1 MGAAQ
6 GNGCTD
12 AGMGDE
18 NQRRNGQEA
27 GEHCASRIS
36 VADSIHDQASFGHPR
51 GSVHRRGGKTRNRS
65 RKRLWQAE
73 GLHLSH
79 RPHGGPHHGIAR
91 ALSCS
96 MLERAAFLTQVSVS
110 NAGVEFGAS
119 RIFGGITFT
128 VGRGDRWGI
137 LGRNGSGKTTLFRLI
152 IGAQR
157 PTEGIITRQPDLRF
171 GLLEQHR
178 DFGGAKTVWE
188 AGAGE
193 FADLLALEH
202 SLADQG
208 NVLAQV
214 GQSATPQLLARYDR
228 DLERFDREGGYTFAP
243 RVDAVLQ
250 GLGFDAEKART
261 QPLEQLSGGER
272 GRLGLA
278 RQLVSA
284 ADVLLLDE
292 PTNHLD
298 LETTRWLEEYL
309 RNTVKTVLLISHDRA
324 FLANVVD
331 HVLHL
336 QGSRAVAYT
345 GSYESFVLQREE
357 RRLSQRRA
365 YEKQRKVIADEEDYI
380 RRNIAGQ
387 NTKQAKGRRK
397 RLNRTPR
404 LSAPT
409 AEEGSALGLRLD
421 VSERGGDQ
429 VAIAR
434 EVTLEV
440 EGRTLISDFTATIQR
455 GDVVGFVGPN
465 GSGKSTFLR
474 ALIGE
479 RAVSGGELRVGGSI
493 QPSYYRQDMAQVP
506 MDRTLYDVISDLRP
520 KWERRQIQGHLARF
534 GFSGDEAQRRAD
546 TLSGGERA
554 RVALAMMVLGH
565 ANFLLLD
572 EPTNHLDIE
581 SVEALED
588 ALEEYEGT
596 ILLVSHDRAMLE
608 ALTSRVWVLHDR
620 HITDFSGSFGEWEER
635 SREREHATAVAAAEQ
650 ETLRRVKERKATRRR
665 ETRADEN
672 RAALRQIRRQI
683 EASER
688 EIARLE
694 TKIAQLKT
702 MLEDPELYTTRE
714 GAQKSLGVG
723 KELEETKRKLDAALA
738 NWSDAKE
745 RAEQLSAI

>member
-1 MGAAQ
+1 
-6 GNGCTD
+6 
-12 AGMGDE
+12 
-18 NQRRNGQEA
+18 
-27 GEHCASRIS
+27 
-36 VADSIHDQASFGHPR
+36 V
-51 GSVHRRGGKTRNRS
+51 
-65 RKRLWQAE
+65 
-73 GLHLSH
+73 
-79 RPHGGPHHGIAR
+79 
-91 ALSCS
+91 
-96 MLERAAFLTQVSVS
+96 LERVALLTQISVS
-110 NAGVEFGAS
+110 NAGVEFGAAK
-119 RIFGGITFT
+119 IFQGITFT
-128 VGRGDRWGI
+128 VAKGDRWGI

-152 IGAQR
+152 TGEHQ
-157 PTEGIITRQPDLRF
+157 PTEGSVTSQPGLRF
-171 GLLEQHR
+171 ALLEQHR

-193 FADLLALEH
+193 FADLLALER
-202 SLADQG
+202 SLAEQG

-214 GQSATPQLLARYDR
+214 GESATPPMLARYDR

-309 RNTVKTVLLISHDRA
+309 RNTDKTVLLISHDRA

-336 QGSRAVAYT
+336 EGGSAVVYT
-345 GSYESFVLQREE
+345 GSYESFVVQREE
-357 RRLSQRRA
+357 RRLSQQRA
-365 YEKQRKVIADEEDYI
+365 YDKQRKVIADEEDYI

-387 NTKQAKGRRK
+387 NSKQAKGRRK
-397 RLNRTPR
+397 RLGRVPR
-404 LSAPT
+404 LSGPT
-409 AEEGSALGLRLD
+409 AEEGNVLGLRLD
-421 VSERGGDQ
+421 SSERGGDQ

-434 EVTLEV
+434 GVTVEV
-440 EGRTLISDFTATIQR
+440 EGKPLISDFTATIQR
-455 GDVVGFVGPN
+455 GEVVGFIGPN

-474 ALIGE
+474 ALMGE
-479 RAVSGGELRVGGSI
+479 RNVSTGELRVGGSVKA
-493 QPSYYRQDMAQVP
+493 SYYRQDMAQVP
-506 MDRTLYDVISDLRP
+506 LDRMLYDVISDLRP
-520 KWERRQIQGHLARF
+520 QWERRQIQGHLARF

-554 RVALAMMVLGH
+554 RVALAMMVLSR

-608 ALTSRVWVLHDR
+608 ALTSRVWVLHER
-620 HITDFSGSFGEWEER
+620 HITDFSGSFAEWEEQ
-635 SREREHATAVAAAEQ
+635 SREREHAAAVAAAEQ
-650 ETLRRVKERKATRRR
+650 ESLRRVKERKTTRRR
-665 ETRADEN
+665 EMEGVESRTAVRE
-672 RAALRQIRRQI
+672 LRRQV
-683 EASER
+683 EDSEK
-688 EIARLE
+688 EVARLE
-694 TKIAQLKT
+694 KKIGELTAL
-702 MLEDPELYTTRE
+702 LEDPELYTTRE
-714 GAQKSLGVG
+714 GTDKSLIAGR
-723 KELEETKRKLDAALA
+723 ELDETRRQLDVAIENWTALT
-738 NWSDAKE
+738 E
-745 RAEQLSAI
+745 RSEQLSAT

>member
-1 MGAAQ
+1 M
-6 GNGCTD
+6 
-12 AGMGDE
+12 
-18 NQRRNGQEA
+18 
-27 GEHCASRIS
+27 SRS
-36 VADSIHDQASFGHPR
+36 V
-51 GSVHRRGGKTRNRS
+51 
-65 RKRLWQAE
+65 
-73 GLHLSH
+73 
-79 RPHGGPHHGIAR
+79 
-91 ALSCS
+91 
-96 MLERAAFLTQVSVS
+96 LECFAHLTQISVS
-110 NAGVEFGAS
+110 NVGVEFGAS
-119 RIFGGITFT
+119 RIFQGITFT
-128 VGRGDRWGI
+128 VGQGERWAI

-152 IGAQR
+152 TGSQQ
-157 PTEGIITRQPDLRF
+157 PTEGAITREPGIRLA
-171 GLLEQHR
+171 LLEQHR
-178 DFGGAKTVWE
+178 DFGGARTVWE

-202 SLADQG
+202 SLSEQA
-208 NVLAQV
+208 NVLATV
-214 GQSATPQLLARYDR
+214 GEAATPQLLARYDR

-309 RNTVKTVLLISHDRA
+309 RGTEKTLLLISHDRA
-324 FLANVVD
+324 FLANVAD

-336 QGSRAVAYT
+336 EGGSAVAYT
-345 GSYESFVLQREE
+345 GGYEAFVIQRAE
-357 RRLSQRRA
+357 RRLSQERA
-365 YEKQRKVIADEEDYI
+365 FEKQRKVIAEEEDYI

-397 RLNRTPR
+397 RLNRTVR
-404 LSAPT
+404 LSGPT
-409 AEEGSALGLRLD
+409 ADEGGSMGLRLE
-421 VSERGGDQ
+421 VNERGGDQ

-434 EVTLEV
+434 DVTLAV
-440 EGRTLISDFTATIQR
+440 EGRTLIKGFTATIQR
-455 GDVVGFVGPN
+455 GEVVGFVGPN

-479 RAVSGGELRVGGSI
+479 REPASGELRIGGSVR
-493 QPSYYRQDMAQVP
+493 PSYYRQDMAQVP
-506 MDRTLYDVISDLRP
+506 INQTLYEVINELRP
-520 KWERRQIQGHLARF
+520 QWERRQVQGHLARF

-554 RVALAMMVLGH
+554 RVALAMMVLTR

-588 ALEEYEGT
+588 ALAEYEGT

-608 ALTSRVWVLHDR
+608 ALTSRVWVLHDQ
-620 HITDFSGSFGEWEER
+620 HVTDFPGSFAEWEEQ
-635 SREREHATAVAAAEQ
+635 SREREHAASVAAAEH
-650 ETLRRVKERKATRRR
+650 EALRRVKERKTTRRR
-665 ETRADEN
+665 EVKGDDN
-672 RAALRQIRRQI
+672 RVALRELRQKVEDSEKEVAALEGRIK
-683 EASER
+683 ELTA
-688 EIARLE
+688 L
-694 TKIAQLKT
+694 
-702 MLEDPELYTTRE
+702 LEDPGLYTTRE
-714 GAQKSLGVG
+714 GTERSLLTG
-723 KELEETKRKLDAALA
+723 KELDVVRRKLDAAIEKWTA
-738 NWSDAKE
+738 ATE
-745 RAEQLSAI
+745 RAEQLSAT

>member
-1 MGAAQ
+1 
-6 GNGCTD
+6 
-12 AGMGDE
+12 
-18 NQRRNGQEA
+18 
-27 GEHCASRIS
+27 
-36 VADSIHDQASFGHPR
+36 
-51 GSVHRRGGKTRNRS
+51 
-65 RKRLWQAE
+65 
-73 GLHLSH
+73 
-79 RPHGGPHHGIAR
+79 
-91 ALSCS
+91 
-96 MLERAAFLTQVSVS
+96 LTQLSVS
-110 NAGVEFGAS
+110 NAGVEFGAA
-119 RIFGGITFT
+119 RIFTGITFT
-128 VGRGDRWGI
+128 VSRGDRWGI

-152 IGAQR
+152 TGAHR
-157 PTEGIITRQPDLRF
+157 PTEGTITRQPGLRF
-171 GLLEQHR
+171 ALLEQHR
-178 DFGGAKTVWE
+178 DFGGAGTVWE

-193 FADLLALEH
+193 FADLLALER
-202 SLADQG
+202 SLSEQA
-208 NVLAQV
+208 NLLAEA
-214 GQSATPQLLARYDR
+214 GESATPQMLARYDR

-309 RNTVKTVLLISHDRA
+309 RGSDKTVLLISHDRA

-336 QGSRAVAYT
+336 EGGSAVAYT
-345 GSYESFVLQREE
+345 GSYESFTAQREE
-357 RRLSQRRA
+357 RRLSQQRS
-365 YEKQRKVIADEEDYI
+365 YDKQRKVIAEEEDYI

-387 NTKQAKGRRK
+387 NSKQAKGRRK
-397 RLNRTPR
+397 RLSRTPR

-409 AEEGSALGLRLD
+409 AEEASALGLRID
-421 VSERGGDQ
+421 ISERGGDQ

-434 EVTLEV
+434 DVTLDV
-440 EGRTLISDFTATIQR
+440 EGRTLISGFTATIQR

-479 RAVSGGELRVGGSI
+479 GEVSAGELRIGGSVR
-493 QPSYYRQDMAQVP
+493 PSYYRQDMAQVP
-506 MDRTLYDVISDLRP
+506 LDRTLYEVIGELRP
-520 KWERRQIQGHLARF
+520 HWERRQIQGHLAKF
-534 GFSGDEAQRRAD
+534 GFSGDEAQRSAD

-554 RVALAMMVLGH
+554 RVALAMMVLSK

-608 ALTSRVWVLHDR
+608 ALTSRVWVLHER
-620 HITDFSGSFGEWEER
+620 HVTDYPGSFSEWEEQ
-635 SREREHATAVAAAEQ
+635 SREREHAATVAAAEQ
-650 ETLRRVKERKATRRR
+650 ESLRRVRERKTTRRR
-665 ETRADEN
+665 DIKEADT
-672 RAALRQIRRQI
+672 RAALRDVRRRV
-683 EASER
+683 EDAEK
-688 EIARLE
+688 EVALLE
-694 TKIAQLKT
+694 KRVVQLTKL
-702 MLEDPELYTTRE
+702 LEDPELYTTRE
-714 GAQKSLGVG
+714 GTEKSLLAG
-723 KELEETKRKLDAALA
+723 KELDEARRRLDIAIEKWTAVT
-738 NWSDAKE
+738 E
-745 RAEQLSAI
+745 RAEELSAT